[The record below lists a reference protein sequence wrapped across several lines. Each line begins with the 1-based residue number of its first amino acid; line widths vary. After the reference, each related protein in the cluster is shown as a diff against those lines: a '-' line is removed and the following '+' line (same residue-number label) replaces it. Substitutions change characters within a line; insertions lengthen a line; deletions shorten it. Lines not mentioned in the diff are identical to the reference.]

1 MLRTITLKRSFVRS
15 YSIEPSSKVISSLKN
30 PDLFKTKGYVNGA
43 WISGSSQFEVN
54 NPALYNSE
62 GGKIAEVDSFDVEHY
77 ETAVN
82 AASDAFKS
90 FKSTTGRYRSEIL
103 LNLYRL
109 MLENKEDLAKLIVL
123 ENGKPYNDAL
133 GEVTYAASFFQW
145 FSEEAP
151 RVPSDIIQ
159 SSNQGNR
166 ILSIR
171 QPIGVC
177 GILTPWNFPAA
188 MITRKLGAAVS
199 VGCTTVI
206 KPASETPL
214 SALALAHL
222 SELAGFPKGVVNV
235 LPSHNSSIIGK
246 FMCEHPKI
254 KKISFTGS
262 TNVGKIL
269 MTQSSSTLKKL
280 SMELGGNAPFI
291 VFDDAD
297 VDKAVD
303 GAITSKFRSSGQT
316 CVCANRIF
324 VHESIYD
331 EFQAKFVAKLASTV
345 KIGYGLT
352 EGITHGPVIHS
363 KSMQKVRQHIEDAT
377 SKGAKILFGGSK
389 LPDIGENFHELTVLG
404 DVTTDMLISKEETF
418 GPVAPL
424 IKFSSDEEVLQMA
437 NDTDVGLAGYFYSSN
452 VARIFRVAEE
462 LEVGMMGVN
471 TGAISE
477 AALPFGGVKES
488 GFGREGSKYGVEDY
502 TVIKGIVMNVQ

>member
-1 MLRTITLKRSFVRS
+1 MLRISLRRLFVRS
-15 YSIEPSSKVISSLKN
+15 YSIEPLSKVIASLKN
-30 PDLFKTKGYVNGA
+30 PDLFKTKGYVNGE

-62 GGKIAEVDSFDVEHY
+62 GAKIADVDSFDVEHY
-77 ETAVN
+77 ETAVS

-133 GEVTYAASFFQW
+133 GEVSYAASFFQW

-151 RVPSDIIQ
+151 RVQSEIIQ
-159 SSNQGNR
+159 SQNPGNR

-235 LPSHNSSIIGK
+235 LPSHNSSTIGK

-291 VFDDAD
+291 VFEDAD

-324 VHESIYD
+324 VHELIYD

-345 KIGYGLT
+345 KIGYGLS
-352 EGITHGPVIHS
+352 EGTTHGPVIHS

-404 DVTTDMLISKEETF
+404 DVTTDMLISNEETF

-437 NDTDVGLAGYFYSSN
+437 NHTDVGLAGYFYSSN
-452 VARIFRVAEE
+452 VAKIFKVAEE
-462 LEVGMMGVN
+462 LEVGMLGVN

-502 TVIKGIVMNVQ
+502 TVIKGIVLNVQ